1 MSAPDGVFGK
11 ARHTFRH
18 VFYLGIN
25 TFLNIATK
33 LSSESW
39 SGPGLRLYEAQHKA
53 LIEYYFHSTGDP
65 HLLLLPPHGIACSGV
80 GDGGDD
86 DSNIDS
92 GGGDDDDNGGGG
104 GDSDGNEHRHQTPIN

>member
-1 MSAPDGVFGK
+1 MGFLEKPAILF
-11 ARHTFRH
+11 AMF
-18 VFYLGIN
+18 FYLGIN

-53 LIEYYFHSTGDP
+53 LIEYYFHSTGAP
-65 HLLLLPPHGIACSGV
+65 HLLLLPPYGIACSGV

-86 DSNIDS
+86 DSNSDS
-92 GGGDDDDNGGGG
+92 GGPDDDDNGGGG
-104 GDSDGNEHRHQTPIN
+104 GDSDGNKHRQQTPIN